1 MIQHINL
8 LTQRSRR
15 QGYERLVFWAV
26 FVAFVGLLAW
36 AGNNE
41 LRLQR
46 MVEAEAHMQQSVA
59 DLKLA
64 LEKRRRGDGATAS
77 QTLAEQI
84 NALRSQI
91 DARRDWS
98 DLMQKGELGTTVA
111 YSQLLGVLT
120 GLHQE
125 GVWLQGLEVNKGS
138 QSVIING
145 QSISTVAVTRYIE
158 QVNEAFKPMNIQ
170 FSSIEITQEAAT
182 GESAPKAGILKFKI
196 Y

>member
-15 QGYERLVFWAV
+15 QGYERLAFWAV
-26 FVAFVGLLAW
+26 FLAFVGLLAL

-46 MVEAEAHMQQSVA
+46 MAEVDAHMQQSVS
-59 DLKLA
+59 DLKLM

-77 QTLAEQI
+77 QALGEQI
-84 NALRSQI
+84 TALRSQI

-98 DLMQKGELGTTVA
+98 DLIQKGELGTSVA
-111 YSQLLGVLT
+111 YSRMLGILAA
-120 GLHQE
+120 LHQD
-125 GVWLQGLEVNKGS
+125 GVWLQGLDVSKGG
-138 QSVIING
+138 QSVSING
-145 QSISTVAVTRYIE
+145 QSVSSVAVMRYIE

-170 FSSIEITQEAAT
+170 FSAIEITEEAAT
-182 GESAPKAGILKFKI
+182 GESAPKTGILKFKL